1 MTVRERS
8 IETLVNAVRKVSG
21 SLDLDVVLSTIFDS
35 VKELIDYSAAVIV
48 VVDPKSGDI
57 LELRTQGYPHQAI
70 TEDFLIS
77 GSGIIGWV
85 IRNARGETIGDVKND
100 SRYVKARAET
110 PSEVAAPIVRYDG
123 QVIGVINLEADWV
136 NGYDEHD

>member
-1 MTVRERS
+1 MPDSRLYGSLMTVRERS

-57 LELRTQGYPHQAI
+57 LELRTQGYPPLAI
-70 TEDFLIS
+70 TEDFLVS

-85 IRNARGETIGDVKND
+85 IKNA
-100 SRYVKARAET
+100 
-110 PSEVAAPIVRYDG
+110 
-123 QVIGVINLEADWV
+123 
-136 NGYDEHD
+136 